1 MYQKIRLVMAII
13 LLASALLIGKTM
25 SVVVSSGQVK
35 TESMKKTVVIDAGH
49 GGADPGKIGV
59 NQ

>member
-35 TESMKKTVVIDAGH
+35 KEPMKKTVVIDAGH
-49 GGADPGKIGV
+49 GGCR
-59 NQ
+59 